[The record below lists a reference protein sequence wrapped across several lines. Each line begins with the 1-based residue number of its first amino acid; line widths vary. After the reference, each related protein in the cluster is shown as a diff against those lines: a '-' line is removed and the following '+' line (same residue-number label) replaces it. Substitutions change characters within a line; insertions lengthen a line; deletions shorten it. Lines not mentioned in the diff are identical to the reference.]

1 MNYTIGEFSNI
12 TKLSPPTLRY
22 YEKEQLLIV
31 SRNSAGRRFYTSEDI
46 DWILFIKR
54 LKDTGM
60 SIKNIREYAV
70 LRYQGEST
78 LEQRLEILKKHRLA
92 VVEETSNW
100 RTALLNLDKK
110 ITIYKRKIANKK
122 PEKRPL

>member
-1 MNYTIGEFSNI
+1 MNYSIGEFSNI
-12 TKLSPPTLRY
+12 TNLSSPTLRY

-31 SRNSAGRRFYTSEDI
+31 SRDSAGRRFYTSEDI

-60 SIKNIREYAV
+60 SIKNIREYAL

-78 LEQRLEILKKHRLA
+78 MEQRLEILEKHRLA
-92 VVEETSNW
+92 VMEEKSNW
-100 RTALLNLDKK
+100 ETNLLNLDEK
-110 ITIYKRKIANKK
+110 IRIYKRKIASKK
-122 PEKRPL
+122 PELSP